1 MIPPDVLN
9 SSGLCIH
16 RISKAGFDAILKNGQ
31 SAKCPVAGC
40 KTQWTRSNGRPDDE
54 FRYQMERFYRVKEA
68 TAPNLGASQVD
79 VELDADDGDDGYT
92 QL

>member
-1 MIPPDVLN
+1 VILN
-9 SSGLCIH
+9 LINFSDLCIH
-16 RISKAGFDAILKNGQ
+16 RISKAGFDAILKNRQ

-40 KTQWTRSNGRPDDE
+40 KTQWTRSNGRPDNE

-68 TAPNLGASQVD
+68 TAPNAGATQVD
-79 VELDADDGDDGYT
+79 VELDDGDDDGYT